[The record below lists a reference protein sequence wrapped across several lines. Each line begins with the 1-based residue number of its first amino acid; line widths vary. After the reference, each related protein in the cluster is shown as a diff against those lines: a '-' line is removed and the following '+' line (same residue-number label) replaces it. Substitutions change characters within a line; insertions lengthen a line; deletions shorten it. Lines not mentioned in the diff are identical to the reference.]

1 MANLSAQEQLML
13 ELTNRARMD
22 PVGEARRMGLSNLNE
37 GVAAA
42 DRISSAPKQVLAGND
57 DLAQAAAR
65 HSSWMLAH
73 DIFDHSET
81 SGTSGFTGKNPS
93 DRMTNA
99 GYTFS
104 GSFTAGE
111 NIAVRGTTTQINAK
125 DLTQMIIAQHKDLFV
140 DENIDGRGHRLN
152 ILEDAY
158 REIGIGQESGK
169 FAFESG
175 GTQFNS
181 SMVTQDFAR
190 SGTSLFVTGVVYK
203 DNVINNDFF
212 SVGEQ
217 IAGRKVSGG
226 GLSDTT
232 GSGGGYELAMA
243 NGNARSILFDLA
255 NGDVTVGLQTFV
267 TNIKVDVV
275 NGNEVWTNG
284 ELAFVSG
291 NVRQVHALGIAAI
304 DLAGGTNGQTLT
316 GNDAANR
323 IDGKAGNDVLIGGL
337 SVDVLVGG
345 SGADQFRFDDRHSG
359 KTNSTADRITD
370 FTGADTINMEL
381 VDANSKKA
389 GDQDFSFIGGEAF
402 HHKAGELRAFS
413 SGGDTFIQ
421 GDTNGDGSVDFL
433 LRLDGRHAMT
443 AGDFDL

>member
-57 DLAQAAAR
+57 DLAQAAAK
-65 HSSWMLAH
+65 HSAWMLAH
-73 DIFDHSET
+73 DIFDHTET

-104 GSFTAGE
+104 GSFTSGE
-111 NIAVRGTTTQINAK
+111 NIAVRGSTTQITAR
-125 DLTQMIIAQHKDLFV
+125 DLTQLIITQHKDLFV
-140 DENIDGRGHRLN
+140 DSGVDGRGHRLN
-152 ILEDAY
+152 ILRETFQ
-158 REIGIGQESGK
+158 EIGIGQESGK

-217 IAGRKVSGG
+217 IAGRRVAGG
-226 GLSDTT
+226 GASDTT
-232 GSGGGYELAMA
+232 GAGGGYELAMA
-243 NGNARSILFDLA
+243 NGNARTITFDLA
-255 NGDVTVGLQTFV
+255 SGDVSVSLGAFS
-267 TNIKVDVV
+267 TNIKVDMV
-275 NGNEVWTNG
+275 NGNEVWSNSDIT
-284 ELAFVSG
+284 AVSG

-304 DLAGGTNGQTLT
+304 DLSGGANGQTLT
-316 GNDAANR
+316 GNVAANR
-323 IDGKAGNDVLIGGL
+323 LDGKAGNDVLIGGL
-337 SVDVLVGG
+337 GVDVLVGG

-359 KTNSTADRITD
+359 KTNSSADRITD
-370 FTGADTINMEL
+370 FTGADKINL
-381 VDANSKKA
+381 DLIDANSKKA
-389 GDQDFSFIGGEAF
+389 GDQDFSFIGGQAF

-433 LRLDGRHAMT
+433 LRLDGRHSMT